1 MKKIISLIKTHVR
14 QDFKFTYYLIISI
27 FLCCSLILNY
37 SVNLENTWI
46 DQHTGK
52 LIRIVYYFLLY
63 GTGYYASCL
72 LVSWFKK
79 EKGFWKSREFW
90 IFSLFGLFIL
100 SMDRG
105 FPYQQSLVTSFNLS
119 YSVYTWVYK
128 ITSQILSFVLIF
140 TPLLIFY
147 WRHDNVDSG
156 FYGLAIKSNVRPYF
170 YLLLGVAPII
180 ILSSLHESF
189 TDYYPVYKANQA
201 AEILHWPE
209 FVPVILFELFYGI
222 DFLNVELLFR
232 GFFVLGMAQ
241 ILGKHAVIPMV
252 TIYCFLHFGKPT
264 GEAISSIFGG
274 YILGII
280 ALYTRS
286 IWGGI
291 LIHIGVA
298 WMMEA
303 AAYVAKQF

>member
-1 MKKIISLIKTHVR
+1 MKKILSLLKDHIR
-14 QDFKFTYYLIISI
+14 QDFQFTYYLIISL
-27 FLCCSLILNY
+27 FLCFSLIINY
-37 SVNLENTWI
+37 SINLENTWI
-46 DQHTGK
+46 DRYTGK
-52 LIRIVYYFLLY
+52 LIRIVLYFLLY
-63 GTGYYASCL
+63 GTGYYVSCL
-72 LVSWFKK
+72 LVSIFKK
-79 EKGFWKSREFW
+79 EKGFWQSHKFW

-100 SMDRG
+100 SLDRG
-105 FPYQQSLVTSFNLS
+105 FPYQQSLVSSFNLS

-128 ITSQILSFVLIF
+128 MTSQILSFILIF
-140 TPLLIFY
+140 IPLLLFY
-147 WRHDNVDSG
+147 LRQDKIDSR
-156 FYGLAIKSNVRPYF
+156 FYGLTTRSNVKPYF
-170 YLLLGVAPII
+170 YLLLVVTPII
-180 ILSSLHESF
+180 ILSSFHESF
-189 TDYYPVYKANQA
+189 TNYYPVYKTNQV

-209 FVPVILFELFYGI
+209 FVLAILFELFYGI

-241 ILGKHAVIPMV
+241 ILGKHAIIPMLS
-252 TIYCFLHFGKPT
+252 IYCFLHFGKPI

-286 IWGGI
+286 IWGGV

-298 WMMEA
+298 WIMEA

>member
-1 MKKIISLIKTHVR
+1 MKKILSSIKTHVR
-14 QDFKFTYYLIISI
+14 QDFQFTYYLTVGL
-27 FLCCSLILNY
+27 FLCSSLILNY
-37 SVNLENTWI
+37 LINLEDTWI
-46 DQHTGK
+46 DRNTYK
-52 LIRIVYYFLLY
+52 LIRTVFYFLLY
-63 GTGYYASCL
+63 GTGYYISCL
-72 LVSWFKK
+72 LVSWFTK
-79 EKGFWKSREFW
+79 EKRFWRSREFW

-100 SMDRG
+100 SLDRG
-105 FPYQQSLVTSFNLS
+105 FPFQQSLVSSFNLS
-119 YSVYTWVYK
+119 YSVYTWVYRM
-128 ITSQILSFVLIF
+128 TSQILSFALIF
-140 TPLLIFY
+140 TPLLLFY
-147 WRHDNVDSG
+147 WRFDNVKSG
-156 FYGLAIKSNVRPYF
+156 FYGLTTKSNVKPYF
-170 YLLLGVAPII
+170 YLLLTVAPII

-189 TDYYPVYKANQA
+189 TTYYPAYKSNQA

-209 FVPVILFELFYGI
+209 FVPVILFELFYGV
-222 DFLNVELLFR
+222 DFLNIELLFR

-241 ILGKHAVIPMV
+241 ILGKHAIIPMV
-252 TIYCFLHFGKPT
+252 TIYCFLHFGKPV